1 MIKLATLI
9 KDPQDPADYI
19 YEFDLTDILPQ
30 SVDLREFTSFIEN
43 QYSVGSC
50 TGQAMV
56 GAAEMFL
63 TANGVFKDTEATDPQ
78 DLSRLF
84 NYFTS
89 RSYFPKEFQDNDLGS
104 IARCALKA
112 AKNFGI
118 CSEQTHPYDVAGWNK
133 VPSQEAYEQAKNYR
147 LGAYYRIPL
156 LVYPTLQGFP
166 SGHAVK
172 HALATGYPVMVGM
185 LVGDKIRTLKPGD
198 DYPYITPLNNPQIGG
213 HEMLIVGYTPTH
225 FIVRNSWGKEWC
237 DNGYFNIRQEVLIND
252 VMDLWVVKGFGGFEK
267 VGDDQTKKYVP
278 APEPVKPDPIPEP
291 APVPVPV
298 IVIDPPK
305 PEEKKTKTGVIVG
318 AVLAITAAALTWY
331 VFGQSTI

>member
-1 MIKLATLI
+1 MTQQLTTLI
-9 KDPQDPADYI
+9 QDPQDPQDYI

-30 SVDLREFTSFIEN
+30 SVDLRQFTSFIEN

-278 APEPVKPDPIPEP
+278 APEPVKPEPIPEP
-291 APVPVPV
+291 TPEPVPVPV

-305 PEEKKTKTGVIVG
+305 PEEKKKSKTGLIVA
-318 AVLAITAAALTWY
+318 AVLVAIVVAGIAIYLW
-331 VFGQSTI
+331 